1 VKIFSVLSGLWISML
16 PNYVR
21 ALKMALLKLCVD
33 GGIDLSVE
41 LRPDKWFDDLVEGVV
56 LVKEGRVTSLN
67 RAARELLDVE
77 EGVAVGVPLI
87 AVLRDH
93 RLEEAYT
100 ERQPVEV
107 QTRGRILRATPILNG
122 LSLLDVTEIRA
133 SQESARELLAVL
145 SHELRTPTT
154 SIRAVLETLQL
165 EIDSDRRI
173 RFLNLASEECE
184 RLVRLIEDLTVEV
197 KPPRER
203 RLKLEDVL
211 GRARVVA
218 GSTLE
223 KYGVNLDLFV
233 SDLTVWADEDKLLQV
248 AINLIENAAIH
259 GPDFASIQVRAEIDR
274 RDQGFA
280 RVSVHDS
287 GNQLDSSRLADLFQP
302 HTRGPSSKV
311 RGTGLGL
318 YIVRSITEAWGG
330 KVWVETNVEGGGNIF
345 GFTVPKEGSG
355 ENSGRQVNRHRT
367 ETILG

>member
-1 VKIFSVLSGLWISML
+1 
-16 PNYVR
+16 
-21 ALKMALLKLCVD
+21 
-33 GGIDLSVE
+33 
-41 LRPDKWFDDLVEGVV
+41 
-56 LVKEGRVTSLN
+56 
-67 RAARELLDVE
+67 
-77 EGVAVGVPLI
+77 
-87 AVLRDH
+87 
-93 RLEEAYT
+93 
-100 ERQPVEV
+100 
-107 QTRGRILRATPILNG
+107 
-122 LSLLDVTEIRA
+122 
-133 SQESARELLAVL
+133 
-145 SHELRTPTT
+145 
-154 SIRAVLETLQL
+154 
-165 EIDSDRRI
+165 
-173 RFLNLASEECE
+173 
-184 RLVRLIEDLTVEV
+184 
-197 KPPRER
+197 
-203 RLKLEDVL
+203 
-211 GRARVVA
+211 
-218 GSTLE
+218 
-223 KYGVNLDLFV
+223 LFV